1 MIGRTT
7 LVYGMVAGFCLG
19 LHNAIIIGMDW
30 LGAPLIAGVVLS
42 FGVVTSAGYGL
53 HSRFTFRRPLGRVAY
68 GRYALAMSVNVP
80 LSFVTIWLWRHG
92 LGAWPGLPM
101 IYAAPLASG
110 CMIAMNYV
118 LSHWA
123 IGRHR
128 HKDAARPSGRN

>member
-1 MIGRTT
+1 
-7 LVYGMVAGFCLG
+7 MVAGFCLA

-42 FGVVTSAGYGL
+42 FVLVTSVGYLL
-53 HSRFTFRRPLGRVAY
+53 HSRATFRREIGMVAY
-68 GRYALAMSVNVP
+68 GRYALAMSANVP

-92 LGAWPGLPM
+92 AGLGAGLPM
-101 IYAAPLASG
+101 IYASPLASG
-110 CMIAMNYV
+110 CMIAMNFA

-128 HKDAARPSGRN
+128 PKELGANDKEPGVRGRS